1 MLNTLAFFLMTLCL
15 TPFIRFSEIISP
27 SEERPVEN
35 RLNIF
40 FSAPTD
46 APGFSLLEP
55 NVEGDDWYVAER
67 SLNNDTLMLWIT
79 DSVVYQHDSIRMQIS
94 YMETDTLNRNVIAN
108 DTLSFNFRRI
118 EQDKKAEESKREKSD
133 DEEDGE
139 GEQPAIRF

>member
-1 MLNTLAFFLMTLCL
+1 MYLQ
-15 TPFIRFSEIISP
+15 RH
-27 SEERPVEN
+27 ERPVEN
-35 RLNIF
+35 RYIF

-108 DTLSFNFRRI
+108 DI
-118 EQDKKAEESKREKSD
+118 
-133 DEEDGE
+133 
-139 GEQPAIRF
+139 